1 MTKADTF
8 TNMSFEIVVTVIN
21 LKHGENSSATSKPI
35 NFLWIQNKC
44 QNVNTFQLYKQQK

>member
-8 TNMSFEIVVTVIN
+8 TNMSFEIVVTVIH
-21 LKHGENSSATSKPI
+21 LKHGKNSSATSKPI